1 MAKKIKVEVLKNF
14 YNAISVLEIENGKN
28 HRKLLFP
35 NHEEELDAV
44 IAPIAK
50 EVWTDDIKESYKN
63 YLELNELELN
73 E

>member
-28 HRKLLFP
+28 HRYLLFP
-35 NHEEELDAV
+35 DYAEELDAV

-63 YLELNELELN
+63 YLELNE
-73 E
+73 